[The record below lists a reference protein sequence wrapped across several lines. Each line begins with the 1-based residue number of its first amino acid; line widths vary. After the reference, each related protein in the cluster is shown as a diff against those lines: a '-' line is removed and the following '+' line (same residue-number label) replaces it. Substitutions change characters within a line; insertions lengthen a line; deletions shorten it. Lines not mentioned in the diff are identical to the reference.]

1 MTSGALAGEPRPRG
15 AAEVERLLRQRES
28 LLQVIEEIS
37 SELEPR
43 ALLTGIVRHACDL
56 LDAGDGAIGLYD
68 EARDL
73 IRIAAVWRMPESEL
87 GSEIPPGVGLAGQV
101 LLTRRPVVLAR
112 YGQAARPLHPELTD
126 NAVVGVPISWR
137 ERLVG
142 FFGLGAPP
150 PRRFD
155 EDDVAVLELFARHA
169 AIAIANARRYEEER
183 RRNERLALIARI
195 GRIIAADLELDEL
208 LQTAADAVHE
218 LLHYPSVDIP
228 LLDPHDPAT
237 LVVRVRGG
245 GYKRQ
250 IAGEDRLPVAQGVM
264 GAAVRERRV
273 QLVNDVTRDP
283 RYVRPPGT
291 SEARA
296 ELAVPIL
303 LGEAVLGVLNVE
315 SAEPFD
321 EQDAASL
328 QIVADHLSVAINNAR
343 LFERAQ
349 QAAVLEERQR
359 LARDLHDSVTQ
370 MLTSLNM
377 IGQTL
382 AAAWRRDPAEGERR
396 TERLAQLAR
405 SALAEMRALLKELRP
420 AAPGP
425 ANASAEI
432 LIAGIGQLRRHG
444 LAAGLQRLAAETPA
458 DAPPVGLEL
467 GGYQPQPAQLEEAL
481 FRVAQEAL
489 ANALKHARA
498 RRIRIAAAVE
508 EAAVVLRVRDDG
520 AGFDPGAAAAAARC
534 PGEGGLGLVS
544 MRERLEALGGSLR
557 IESAPGRG
565 TTVEARLPRGPGR

>member
-28 LLQVIEEIS
+28 LLQVLEEIS

-87 GSEIPPGVGLAGQV
+87 GSEIPSGVGLAGQV

-112 YGQAARPLHPELTD
+112 YGLAARPLHPELTD
-126 NAVVGVPISWR
+126 NAVVGVPIFWR

-155 EDDVAVLELFARHA
+155 AGDVAVLELFARHA

-183 RRNERLALIARI
+183 RRTERLALIARV

-228 LLDPHDPAT
+228 LLDPHDPGT

-250 IAGEDRLPVAQGVM
+250 IAGEDRLPVEQGIM
-264 GAAVRERRV
+264 GAAVRERRT
-273 QLVNDVTRDP
+273 QLVNDVARDA

-291 SEARA
+291 SEAHA

-328 QIVADHLSVAINNAR
+328 QIVADHLAVAINNAR

-349 QAAVLEERQR
+349 QVAVLEERQR

-420 AAPGP
+420 AAPVP

-458 DAPPVGLEL
+458 DAPPIGLEL
-467 GGYQPQPAQLEEAL
+467 GGYQPQPAQLEEAF

-508 EAAVVLRVRDDG
+508 EATVALRVRDDG
-520 AGFDPGAAAAAARC
+520 VGFDPAAVAAAARC

-557 IESAPGRG
+557 IESAPGKG